1 MRQLGGMVWV
11 VCAVLWANPASAG
24 DDDPPSARRV
34 DAADNAFGL
43 SLPDPYHWL
52 GHGEKIRLCHSY
64 RSASLTSAAPVGVG
78 GYPLHEHANAQCQ
91 YTASQG
97 RKVQV
102 EPPQKP

>member
-52 GHGEKIRLCHSY
+52 GPEF
-64 RSASLTSAAPVGVG
+64 T
-78 GYPLHEHANAQCQ
+78 
-91 YTASQG
+91 T
-97 RKVQV
+97 
-102 EPPQKP
+102 